1 VPGVSLVITDG
12 EPLPEFDMHCPLLSL
27 PLVFETELATI
38 PANVPYVR
46 PHQERIDKWRDR
58 LPNDGRLRVGIVWA
72 GNGAHLNDHNR
83 SIPLPQFATLL
94 SVPNIAFVSVQKDTT
109 AAQAEL
115 LEQHGVLQL
124 GSEFSD
130 FADTAAVVAML
141 DLLIAVDT
149 SVAHLAGAM
158 GKAVALLL
166 PFSPDWRWLL
176 GRSDSPWYPT
186 MRLFRQS
193 TIADWDT
200 PLTRL
205 RDELAELAA
214 RRATAS

>member
-1 VPGVSLVITDG
+1 
-12 EPLPEFDMHCPLLSL
+12 
-27 PLVFETELATI
+27 
-38 PANVPYVR
+38 
-46 PHQERIDKWRDR
+46 
-58 LPNDGRLRVGIVWA
+58 
-72 GNGAHLNDHNR
+72 
-83 SIPLPQFATLL
+83 
-94 SVPNIAFVSVQKDTT
+94 
-109 AAQAEL
+109 
-115 LEQHGVLQL
+115 
-124 GSEFSD
+124 
-130 FADTAAVVAML
+130 
-141 DLLIAVDT
+141 
-149 SVAHLAGAM
+149 
-158 GKAVALLL
+158 LLL